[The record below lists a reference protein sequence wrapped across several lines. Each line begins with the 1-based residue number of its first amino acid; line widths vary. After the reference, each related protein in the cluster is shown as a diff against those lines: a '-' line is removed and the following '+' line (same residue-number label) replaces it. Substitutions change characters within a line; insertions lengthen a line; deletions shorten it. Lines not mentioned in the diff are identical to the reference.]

1 MSVMKMLG
9 AALLSCIALMSVSV
23 NAQPVPVSCNW
34 SVVSS
39 YGPPDNSWRDIVRQC
54 KESNG
59 TLVATQNF
67 RGFANGTVTNCSL
80 TPASNI
86 GYTGACMSP
95 SFYRTTSSSSSAQ
108 SSSAASSVSACT
120 TPGLRVHGGC
130 ANSYTPAL
138 LTQPNIQA
146 RCGTG
151 CTLEYQVLGWTSACP
166 NVGEGRSPE
175 FGIYCN

>member
-1 MSVMKMLG
+1 MSLVKMLG
-9 AALLSCIALMSVSV
+9 TALLSCIVLTCMSA
-23 NAQPVPVSCNW
+23 NAQQVPVSCTW

-59 TLVATQNF
+59 TLVATQSF
-67 RGFANGTVTNCSL
+67 RGFANGNVSNCSL
-80 TPASNI
+80 SLASNI
-86 GYTGACMSP
+86 SYTGACITP

-108 SSSAASSVSACT
+108 SSSAASSVSACA

-138 LTQPNIQA
+138 LTQANILA
-146 RCGTG
+146 RCGAG
-151 CTLEYQVLGWTSACP
+151 CTLQYQEVGWTSACP
-166 NVGEGRSPE
+166 YSGQVRSPE
-175 FGIYCN
+175 FGLYCN